1 MSELSPALISIAGG
15 NEFLFARFYHIYEGV
30 QLVLP
35 ESPPI
40 VSGVSD
46 MPVGL
51 SKRGRDTESDANI
64 PSEEMLTFFSNE
76 FPVAFPHEILK
87 CVSYN
92 ITYHPKEVYAY
103 CDNSMRQTAYIPGCS
118 PAALICASDAS
129 AATSTS

>member
-1 MSELSPALISIAGG
+1 MPLGT
-15 NEFLFARFYHIYEGV
+15 
-30 QLVLP
+30 P

-46 MPVGL
+46 MHPSV

-64 PSEEMLTFFSNE
+64 QPEEMLTFFSNE

-103 CDNSMRQTAYIPGCS
+103 CNNSFGFVFTELSQNDSLLNTFLS
-118 PAALICASDAS
+118 
-129 AATSTS
+129 